1 MSTVVVRLVVLC
13 MASVGAWLV
22 FHKLGI
28 GKPWEVMAPLLGAI
42 VGVGGSRL
50 VLLSVLEHGWWAAL
64 LAVPILILVAA
75 AAGACA
81 IQMYFTLPCEDADF
95 AIWIMAWIGAGR
107 AAVATIL
114 GLLLTPLA
122 AVFLK
127 QWP

>member
-1 MSTVVVRLVVLC
+1 MSAVVVRLAVLC

-22 FHKLGI
+22 CNKIGI
-28 GKPWEVMAPLLGAI
+28 GKPWEVMALLLGAV

-50 VLLSVLEHGWWAAL
+50 VVLALLDYGWWAAL

-81 IQMYFTLPCEDADF
+81 LQMYFAPPYEDADF
-95 AIWIMAWIGAGR
+95 VIWIMAWIGAYR
-107 AAVATIL
+107 AVVASIL
-114 GLLLTPLA
+114 GMLLTPLA